1 MLAVL
6 GVRYKEF
13 FLDNTFL
20 NLGSNFDI
28 DLAEYY
34 AITSESYT
42 IHARSGEWSREKI
55 ERIYETEVLNSTRR
69 GNYCG
74 MWQMYQAANILGRP
88 IMSIFPH
95 PGMIEEFRR
104 RTNRMV
110 YPIKIHKREREPVPV
125 MWTKSRKDVHHEDH
139 FVPIF
144 KM

>member
-1 MLAVL
+1 MDKTSFPLGQNTVHDLTKELYRTYLPKGYDPINAYGDGNCLPRSISLIGYGNQKYFREIRAMLAVL

-74 MWQMYQAANILGRP
+74 MWKVYQAP
-88 IMSIFPH
+88 I
-95 PGMIEEFRR
+95 
-104 RTNRMV
+104 
-110 YPIKIHKREREPVPV
+110 
-125 MWTKSRKDVHHEDH
+125 
-139 FVPIF
+139 
-144 KM
+144 